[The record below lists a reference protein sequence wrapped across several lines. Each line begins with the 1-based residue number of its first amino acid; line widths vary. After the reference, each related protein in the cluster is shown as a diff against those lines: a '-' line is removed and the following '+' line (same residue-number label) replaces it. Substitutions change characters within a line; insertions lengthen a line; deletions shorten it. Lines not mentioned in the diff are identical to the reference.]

1 MSRYKREFAGYAPGL
16 SLSMRQDPEGGPV
29 VACVGKWRNEQART
43 QNELLILIHGFNNNQ
58 YEAQQAYSGFRDLQR
73 ELVSI
78 GTAARLEDLLGDAFW
93 PGDAKWAGP
102 LDWLDFLVYP
112 ATIAG
117 AKETAERLCAYLLQ
131 RRDVLELSFVGH
143 SMGCRVVLETIA
155 RLRAEPGFQIPI
167 KKVCLMAAAVPTF
180 AVCPGGALEPA
191 FSAAEEVKVLHSRDD
206 MVLSYAFPAGQT
218 LAGDGFLPQAVG
230 LHGHVPRSGRVS
242 VQSVDGAGHSDY
254 WGWQNSMASVKAATY
269 ISQFLDLEASAREIP
284 VMTAAPPVG
293 TPVRSGPAAR
303 EVGE

>member
-1 MSRYKREFAGYAPGL
+1 MSRYKGDFAGYAPGL
-16 SLSMRQDPEGGPV
+16 VLNMRDGPEGGPV
-29 VACVGKWRNEQART
+29 VACVGKWKNEQTRW
-43 QNELLILIHGFNNNQ
+43 QNELLVLVHGFNNNQ
-58 YEAQQAYSGFRDLQR
+58 YEAQQAYAGFRDLQK
-73 ELVSI
+73 ELVSRS
-78 GTAARLEDLLGDAFW
+78 TAARLEELLGDAFW
-93 PGDAKWAGP
+93 PGDANWAGP

-117 AKETAERLCAYLLQ
+117 AKATAERLCAYLL
-131 RRDVLELSFVGH
+131 RRSDVLELSFVGH

-155 RLRAEPGFQIPI
+155 RLKADASFQIPI

-191 FSAAEEVKVLHSRDD
+191 FSAAEDVKVLHSRDD
-206 MVLSYAFPAGQT
+206 IVLSYAFPAGQT

-254 WGWQNSMASVKAATY
+254 WGWQNSMASAKAASY
-269 ISQFLDLEASAREIP
+269 VSKFLNLEASERVIAAA
-284 VMTAAPPVG
+284 TAAPPVVAP
-293 TPVRSGPAAR
+293 TRSEPAAR
-303 EVGE
+303 VVGA

>member
-1 MSRYKREFAGYAPGL
+1 MSRYKGEFAGYAPGL
-16 SLSMRQDPEGGPV
+16 TLSMREAPEGGPV
-29 VACVGKWRNEQART
+29 VACVGKWGNEQTRS
-43 QNELLILIHGFNNNQ
+43 QNELLVLVHGFNNNQ
-58 YEAQQAYSGFRDLQR
+58 YEAQQAYSGFRDLQK
-73 ELVSI
+73 ELVNR
-78 GTAARLEDLLGDAFW
+78 GTGARLEDLLGDAFW
-93 PGDAKWAGP
+93 PGDANWAGP

-117 AKETAERLCAYLLQ
+117 AKDTADRLCAYLLQ
-131 RRDVLELSFVGH
+131 RRDLLELSFVGH

-155 RLRAEPGFQIPI
+155 RLKSDASFQIPI

-180 AVCPGGALEPA
+180 AVCPGGTLEPA

-206 MVLSYAFPAGQT
+206 NVLSYAFPAGQT

-230 LHGHVPRSGRVS
+230 LHGNVPRSGRVS

-254 WGWQNSMASVKAATY
+254 WGWKNSMASAKAASF
-269 ISQFLDLEASAREIP
+269 IGNFLNLETSERVIPAAS
-284 VMTAAPPVG
+284 AAPPVAAAN
-293 TPVRSGPAAR
+293 RDRPAVR